1 MSTHAGAS
9 GRVSASLDDKKN
21 DNNEKNDS
29 AKPTVLADLAG
40 EAIVGTP
47 VQEEKNVFEKEAR
60 KKKREKRISEQE
72 RLLAREENKS
82 LTPMKAIKLAV
93 HYFFV
98 VDGYVERFVK
108 GTARVMFTILTRPW
122 MVFVWTRN
130 GWKAFVEELRHYWA
144 GFKLLGEETKTSYR
158 LLKRKLQGHTLTRRE
173 RRQLLRTSA
182 DLLRVIPVSIFL
194 IVPFMEFLLPVA
206 VKIFP
211 NLLPSTFQS
220 KNADEE
226 KNRNLMKL
234 RIEYVGFF
242 QEMSEE
248 MARRAAKK
256 SRKEDTED
264 PLTVEEIEGFFEQLR
279 MGRSVSENNLYRIAK
294 VFDDDNFL
302 DNMSRAQLVLVCRY
316 MGISPYGGNQFLRF
330 QLHNKISSLRDD
342 DRQIYWEGI
351 NSLDANELE
360 MACQERGMRATG
372 LSIYQLRKQL
382 TQWLELSVNKKV
394 STSLLILS
402 RAYALD
408 APFKDVDS
416 NSIGEAIGG
425 LDPEMTRVALT
436 EAVETLKTEGVIEA
450 DPKTVTEMKL
460 EAIKKQNAI
469 IASESASQKKKK
481 EKPKKSAT
489 TDLSLED
496 SEIVLTDEEKKITLG
511 VGKAMEDVAQV
522 LKSASEEIDDEQKA
536 ERIDRAAEE
545 LSQDI
550 NVEEALEALKVMSAG
565 SSIEDEKKELEDI
578 VEKLEAMEG
587 SKAVNVGRIRSKKKD
602 DVASEEEKSTG
613 DRTQAALQKRI
624 SRMLEEIQDDVD
636 SYDRTFG
643 KSLEVLDLD
652 KDGLVSCEELRIVL
666 KEHLAEDFDESE
678 INKIVET
685 LDLDRDGIVS
695 IEELTEILE
704 RQVQIREKAL

>member
-1 MSTHAGAS
+1 
-9 GRVSASLDDKKN
+9 
-21 DNNEKNDS
+21 
-29 AKPTVLADLAG
+29 
-40 EAIVGTP
+40 
-47 VQEEKNVFEKEAR
+47 
-60 KKKREKRISEQE
+60 
-72 RLLAREENKS
+72 
-82 LTPMKAIKLAV
+82 
-93 HYFFV
+93 
-98 VDGYVERFVK
+98 
-108 GTARVMFTILTRPW
+108 
-122 MVFVWTRN
+122 
-130 GWKAFVEELRHYWA
+130 
-144 GFKLLGEETKTSYR
+144 
-158 LLKRKLQGHTLTRRE
+158 
-173 RRQLLRTSA
+173 
-182 DLLRVIPVSIFL
+182 
-194 IVPFMEFLLPVA
+194 
-206 VKIFP
+206 
-211 NLLPSTFQS
+211 
-220 KNADEE
+220 
-226 KNRNLMKL
+226 
-234 RIEYVGFF
+234 
-242 QEMSEE
+242 
-248 MARRAAKK
+248 
-256 SRKEDTED
+256 
-264 PLTVEEIEGFFEQLR
+264 
-279 MGRSVSENNLYRIAK
+279 
-294 VFDDDNFL
+294 
-302 DNMSRAQLVLVCRY
+302 